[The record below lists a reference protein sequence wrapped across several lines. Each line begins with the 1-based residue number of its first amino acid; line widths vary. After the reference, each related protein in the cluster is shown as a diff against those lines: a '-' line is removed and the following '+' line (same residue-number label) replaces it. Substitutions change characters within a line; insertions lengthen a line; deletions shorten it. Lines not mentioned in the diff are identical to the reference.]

1 MCRFRTIRLISSP
14 MYTSTSWTKLPDFIE
29 IYATFW
35 PIIRDSW
42 RNLYGSTFS
51 NSGSVACFLWFC
63 SFQKKHSSIPCPEGK
78 YLEVWIL
85 PWIQHRQP
93 GNHGDLDKKT
103 ASFGDV
109 ICSDVIHAAR
119 PNFLC
124 AVSVPFASFRVP
136 CTHQLLGRNC
146 QISSK

>member
-29 IYATFW
+29 IDATFW
-35 PIIRDSW
+35 PMIRDSW

-51 NSGSVACFLWFC
+51 NSGSVACVLWFC
-63 SFQKKHSSIPCPEGK
+63 SCQKNLARFRVRKAKISRFEFCHEFSIGS
-78 YLEVWIL
+78 
-85 PWIQHRQP
+85 P
-93 GNHGDLDKKT
+93 GNRGDLDKKT